1 MALEVYIPRGWQ
13 VTSVSDAGT
22 WDASHHKIK
31 WGPFFEDAPRAVA
44 FTVRR
49 SMRDVTPTHP
59 KRSRE
64 PRARGFA
71 ATVSFD
77 GANQPIVIE
86 W

>member
-13 VTSVSDAGT
+13 VTTVSEAGA

-31 WGPFFEDAPRAVA
+31 WGPFFEDASRTVT

-49 SMRDVTPTHP
+49 SLRDVTPTHT
-59 KRSRE
+59 KLSRE
-64 PRARGFA
+64 PRERGFA
-71 ATVSFD
+71 ATVSLD
-77 GANQPIVIE
+77 GANQPIAID